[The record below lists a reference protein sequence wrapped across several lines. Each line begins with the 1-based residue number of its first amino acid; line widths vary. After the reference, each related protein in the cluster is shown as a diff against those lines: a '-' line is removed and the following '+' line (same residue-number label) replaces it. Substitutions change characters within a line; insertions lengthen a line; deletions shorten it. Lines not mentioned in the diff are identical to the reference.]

1 VFIHHSLIN
10 RFSPVDPGELTN
22 LNQQLHIINMASA
35 TVQTS
40 YGHCDTFFVEGYEDT
55 DGIFARAAAE
65 RERARAIAKVQQRHM
80 AANLSRQTSELY
92 LNDVLDHMEV
102 MEVSPSDL
110 SSI

>member
-1 VFIHHSLIN
+1 
-10 RFSPVDPGELTN
+10 LTN

-102 MEVSPSDL
+102 MEVRSSGS

>member
-80 AANLSRQTSELY
+80 AANLSRQTS
-92 LNDVLDHMEV
+92 DHMEV
-102 MEVSPSDL
+102 MEVR
-110 SSI
+110 SSICRLYDSIADL